1 MSYQD
6 DSFPVKK
13 IVSLV
18 LVALVGVFML
28 FSIGSLVEKVDA
40 TEVLVVQDVID
51 GDLHWYTTPGLKWQ
65 GWGRV
70 TKYHK
75 RSQYW
80 FSAKTDQGQDVDQ
93 SIKVRFNDGGHGQVS
108 GSIAWEMPS
117 DDKSLNVLHTKYG
130 SQNSVEQQ
138 LIRTIVEKSVY
149 MTGPLMSSKESYAER
164 RNDLIKYIEDQISNG
179 IYQTRTDTV
188 KEVDTMT
195 GQPKTVNYVRLIE
208 EGGKPGVYARQET
221 SPLHEFNVRTFNLSL
236 NSVTYDKEV
245 EAQIASQQ
253 QATMQVQTAI
263 ARAKEAEQ
271 QAITA
276 AKNGEAKAAEA
287 KWEQEVVK
295 AKAVTEAQQQL
306 EVARLQKDAAEQEK
320 LKQIL
325 LGQGEAERRRLVMSA
340 DGALQVKVDAWLE
353 SQRLWAEAIGKF
365 QGQLVPQVVTGG
377 GSAANGAATA
387 TSIVELLGIKAARDL
402 SLDMSTKQK

>member
-1 MSYQD
+1 VSYQEE
-6 DSFPVKK
+6 SFPVKR

-18 LVALVGVFML
+18 LVVVAGVFAL
-28 FSIGSLVEKVDA
+28 FSIGSFVEKVDA
-40 TEVLVVQDVID
+40 TEVLVVQDLLD
-51 GDLHWYTTPGLKWQ
+51 GDLHWYSSPGLKWQ

-80 FSAKTDQGQDVDQ
+80 FSTKKDLDQ
-93 SIKVRFNDGGHGQVS
+93 SIKVRFNDGGHGKVS

-130 SQNSVEQQ
+130 SQTSVEQQ

-195 GQPKTVNYVRLIE
+195 GQPKTVNYVRLVE
-208 EGGKPGVYARQET
+208 EKDRPGIFLRQES

-245 EAQIASQQ
+245 EDQIASQQ

-263 ARAKEAEQ
+263 AKAKEAEQ
-271 QAITA
+271 AAITA
-276 AKNGEAKAAEA
+276 AKYGEAEAAKA
-287 KWEQEVVK
+287 KWEQEVIK

-340 DGALQVKVDAWLE
+340 DGALKVKIDAWLE

-377 GSAANGAATA
+377 GASSNGAMTA